1 MRYPMNQLPSVKFM
15 AKQVYSPL
23 VHLDTGALDISKLF
37 AVEDSD
43 YSDQNYI
50 NGCLVNCF
58 EGFCKQLLS
67 KIWCIFHDPTLVK
80 RFYEYPA
87 KDLANPFA
95 V

>member
-1 MRYPMNQLPSVKFM
+1 MIFVHQGAYEGGTFKFRIDFPMRYPMNQLPSVKFM

-58 EGFCKQLLS
+58 EGFCK
-67 KIWCIFHDPTLVK
+67 
-80 RFYEYPA
+80 
-87 KDLANPFA
+87 
-95 V
+95 